1 MKVVFA
7 GTPKFSAFHLKLL
20 LNSKH
25 NICQVLTQPDRGSG
39 RGKKI
44 KSSEVKDLAVKNNIP
59 LLQPSS
65 FRVNKEAI
73 SILEEE
79 SPDIILVVAYGL
91 MLPKEVLRIPR
102 LGCINVHASLLPRWR
117 GAAPIE
123 RCILGGDKKSG
134 ITFMK
139 MEEGLDTGA
148 VLRKVS
154 CIIDDRETSE
164 SLEAKLKEISK
175 VELLKFLQDLSLGLV
190 EEEDQDN
197 DLATYADKIKTEEG
211 EINWTEHG
219 AKNIDRKIRA
229 LSPKYANYT
238 FLGKTRMKLLQVEIN
253 ETPDSIKPGDLK
265 ITKKNELYVGCK
277 DSCLRV
283 LSIQPAGKKPMSG
296 SEFVSGYR
304 MELLKLKKFTGS
316 LLEN

>member
-123 RCILGGDKKSG
+123 RCILGGDKSWAEK
-134 ITFMK
+134 
-139 MEEGLDTGA
+139 
-148 VLRKVS
+148 
-154 CIIDDRETSE
+154 
-164 SLEAKLKEISK
+164 
-175 VELLKFLQDLSLGLV
+175 
-190 EEEDQDN
+190 
-197 DLATYADKIKTEEG
+197 
-211 EINWTEHG
+211 
-219 AKNIDRKIRA
+219 
-229 LSPKYANYT
+229 
-238 FLGKTRMKLLQVEIN
+238 
-253 ETPDSIKPGDLK
+253 
-265 ITKKNELYVGCK
+265 
-277 DSCLRV
+277 
-283 LSIQPAGKKPMSG
+283 
-296 SEFVSGYR
+296 
-304 MELLKLKKFTGS
+304 
-316 LLEN
+316 